1 MLNVRCC
8 ESMQINHCPV
18 CGFKSDENYASVYEL
33 RCSYDIC
40 ECCGCEYGYDDDIV
54 FYDNWV
60 KDGCIWFNPK
70 IKPKDWSLKSQ
81 VASQIRPW
89 PPSNAST

>member
-1 MLNVRCC
+1 
-8 ESMQINHCPV
+8 MQINHCPV